1 MQVFSTEEGRAW
13 WGPQLWAGRREGNST
28 LRDIGGQGIRRRR
41 GSAVREMV
49 EGGAERERGE
59 TEKEGE
65 ERGKGER
72 ERSEVG
78 ERWEQGRTDRQTG
91 RESTQ
96 QAAVCGEAL
105 GRTRP

>member
-28 LRDIGGQGIRRRR
+28 LRDIGGQGIHRRRDLPLER
-41 GSAVREMV
+41 WWRE
-49 EGGAERERGE
+49 GLRERGE
-59 TEKEGE
+59 AEKEGE
-65 ERGKGER
+65 ERVKEER

-78 ERWEQGRTDRQTG
+78 ERWEQGRRDRQTG